1 MAGDAWRMKRLLAAG
16 VVAATVP
23 ATASAGII
31 RGTVHVSGVRS
42 PEGVVVFIDRI
53 PGAVFAPPKIRPVV
67 DQKNLSFVPQVLAV
81 LVGTTV
87 DFHNGEEPWEG
98 RGIKHNIF
106 SPSPAARFDLGTY
119 GYGRSKSVTFD
130 KPGIVTLLCNV
141 HPEMSAYVV
150 VVETPFFAVT
160 DRAASYRI
168 EAVPPGRYALKTW
181 HPRLQSDSREVVL
194 ADEAV
199 VEFRLRR

>member
-1 MAGDAWRMKRLLAAG
+1 MAADAWRVKRLFAAG
-16 VVAATVP
+16 VFAATLPTTV
-23 ATASAGII
+23 SAGTV
-31 RGTVHVSGVRS
+31 RGTVHAPGLRS
-42 PEGVVVFIDRI
+42 PEGVVIFIDRI
-53 PGAVFAPPKIRPVV
+53 PGAAFAPPETRPIV
-67 DQKNLSFVPQVLAV
+67 DQKKLTFIPPVLPV

-87 DFHNGEEPWEG
+87 EFHNGEEPSEG

-160 DRAASYRI
+160 DRAGSYRI
-168 EAVPPGRYALKTW
+168 EGVPQGRFLLKTW
-181 HPRLQSDSREVVL
+181 HPRLPSGSREVRL
-194 ADEAV
+194 SDEV
-199 VEFRLRR
+199 VVDFSLRR